1 MLSKVKTDASNYLKK
16 KRVKAKLYDVLNY
29 TSMK

>member
-1 MLSKVKTDASNYLKK
+1 MLSKVKTDANNYLKK
-16 KRVKAKLYDVLNY
+16 KRVKTKLHDVLNY